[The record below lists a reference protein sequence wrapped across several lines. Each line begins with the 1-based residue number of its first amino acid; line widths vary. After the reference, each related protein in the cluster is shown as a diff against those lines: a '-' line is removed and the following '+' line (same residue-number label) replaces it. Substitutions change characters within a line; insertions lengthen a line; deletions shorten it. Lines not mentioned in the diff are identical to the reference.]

1 MKAETLK
8 KIQNA
13 GFNYKSALKFI
24 DDLQRKGI
32 PLSAIDV
39 NDLSASPNTIVYVT
53 IPYGSAKNGGKC
65 KNWKN
70 RFGDSTLKSAVEFWK
85 TKN

>member
-8 KIQNA
+8 KIKNA
-13 GFNYKSALKFI
+13 GFKYKSALKFV
-24 DDLQRKGI
+24 DDLQSKGI
-32 PLSAIDV
+32 PLTAIDV
-39 NDLSASPNTIVYVT
+39 NDWNSSPNTIVYIT
-53 IPYGSAKNGGKC
+53 IPYGSAKNGGKG

-70 RFGDSTLKSAVEFWK
+70 RFGDSALKSAVEFWK